1 MLWESGLTTP
11 HPIKPDDNKDE
22 VMHVA
27 DNTFLVTGAASGLGS
42 AVARRLVDKGARVV
56 LCDLSEDIEDLS
68 ASLGSNTLACTG
80 DITSAAQMTAIFER
94 AAVFAGEAGL
104 AGVVHC
110 AGVVSVG
117 KLLDRDG
124 NPANLD
130 AYAKTID
137 INLVGTFNVMRLAA
151 AAMAGRAPGEEG
163 ERGVIINTASI
174 AAFDGQVGQCAY
186 SASKAGVVG
195 MSLPA
200 ARELSRYGIRV
211 MAIAPGVFET
221 PMMAQIPSEAAQA
234 LAASIPFPKRLGRAE
249 EFALLAEQ
257 IITNPMLNGEV
268 IRLDGG
274 IRMQ

>member
-1 MLWESGLTTP
+1 MQV
-11 HPIKPDDNKDE
+11 KD
-22 VMHVA
+22 H
-27 DNTFLVTGAASGLGS
+27 TFLITGAASGLG
-42 AVARRLVDKGARVV
+42 AATAERLVAAGARVV
-56 LCDLSEDIEDLS
+56 LCDLNDSVKTHAETLGES
-68 ASLGSNTLACTG
+68 AQAFLA
-80 DITSAAQMTAIFER
+80 DITSAEQMQQAVN
-94 AAVFAGEAGL
+94 AAVELGGQRGL
-104 AGVVHC
+104 SGVVHC
-110 AGVVSVG
+110 AGVVSVA
-117 KLLDRDG
+117 KLVDREG
-124 NPANLD
+124 NPADLES
-130 AYAKTID
+130 YAKTIN

-151 AAMAGRAPGEEG
+151 AAMAKNAPNESG

-200 ARELSRYGIRV
+200 ARELSRHAIRV

-221 PMMAQIPSEAAQA
+221 PMMSEIPDEAAQA
-234 LAASIPFPKRLGRAE
+234 LAAAVPFPKRLGRPD
-249 EFALLAEQ
+249 EFAQLVEQ

>member
-1 MLWESGLTTP
+1 MQV
-11 HPIKPDDNKDE
+11 KDR
-22 VMHVA
+22 
-27 DNTFLVTGAASGLGS
+27 TFLITGAASGLG
-42 AVARRLVDKGARVV
+42 AATAERLVNAGANIV
-56 LCDLSEDIEDLS
+56 LCDMSDRVLNLAEQ
-68 ASLGSNTLACTG
+68 LGAQAKACVA
-80 DITSAAQMTAIFER
+80 DITSAADVQQAVNTAV
-94 AAVFAGEAGL
+94 ALGGESGL
-104 AGVVHC
+104 SGVVHC
-110 AGVVSVG
+110 AGVVSVA
-117 KLLDRDG
+117 KLVDREG
-124 NPANLD
+124 NPADLD
-130 AYAKTID
+130 SYARTVN

-151 AAMAGRAPGEEG
+151 AAMAKNPPGDSG

-200 ARELSRYGIRV
+200 ARELSRHAIRV

-221 PMMAQIPSEAAQA
+221 PMMSEIPDEAAQA
-234 LAASIPFPKRLGRAE
+234 LAAAVPFPKRLGKPE

-257 IITNPMLNGEV
+257 IITNSMLNGEV

>member
-1 MLWESGLTTP
+1 MQV
-11 HPIKPDDNKDE
+11 KDR
-22 VMHVA
+22 
-27 DNTFLVTGAASGLGS
+27 TFLITGAASGLG
-42 AVARRLVDKGARVV
+42 AATAERLVNAGANVV
-56 LCDLSEDIEDLS
+56 LCDMSDRVLNLAEQ
-68 ASLGSNTLACTG
+68 LGAQAKACVA
-80 DITSAAQMTAIFER
+80 DITSAADMQQAVNTAV
-94 AAVFAGEAGL
+94 ALGGESGL
-104 AGVVHC
+104 SGVVHC
-110 AGVVSVG
+110 AGVVSVA
-117 KLLDRDG
+117 KLVDREG
-124 NPANLD
+124 NPAELD
-130 AYAKTID
+130 SYARTVH

-151 AAMAGRAPGEEG
+151 AAMAKNLPSDSG

-200 ARELSRYGIRV
+200 ARELSRHAIRV

-221 PMMAQIPSEAAQA
+221 PMMSEIPDEAAQA
-234 LAASIPFPKRLGRAE
+234 LAAAVPFPKRLGKPE

-257 IITNPMLNGEV
+257 IITNSMLNGEV

>member
-1 MLWESGLTTP
+1 MQV
-11 HPIKPDDNKDE
+11 KDR
-22 VMHVA
+22 
-27 DNTFLVTGAASGLGS
+27 TFLITGAASGLG
-42 AVARRLVDKGARVV
+42 AATAERLVNAGANVV
-56 LCDLSEDIEDLS
+56 LCDMSDRVLNLAEQ
-68 ASLGSNTLACTG
+68 LGAQAKACVA
-80 DITSAAQMTAIFER
+80 DITSAADMQQAVNTAV
-94 AAVFAGEAGL
+94 ALGGESGL
-104 AGVVHC
+104 SGVVHC
-110 AGVVSVG
+110 AGVVSVA
-117 KLLDRDG
+117 KLVDREG
-124 NPANLD
+124 NPADLD
-130 AYAKTID
+130 SYARTVH

-151 AAMAGRAPGEEG
+151 AAMAKNLPSDSG

-200 ARELSRYGIRV
+200 ARELSRHAIRV

-221 PMMAQIPSEAAQA
+221 PMMSEIPDEAAQA
-234 LAASIPFPKRLGRAE
+234 LAAAVPFPKRLGKPE

>member
-1 MLWESGLTTP
+1 MQV
-11 HPIKPDDNKDE
+11 KDR
-22 VMHVA
+22 
-27 DNTFLVTGAASGLGS
+27 TFLITGAASGLG
-42 AVARRLVDKGARVV
+42 AATAARLVKAGGKVV
-56 LCDLSEDIEDLS
+56 LCDMSERVADLTRQ
-68 ASLGSNTLACTG
+68 LGSQAHACIA
-80 DITSAAQMTAIFER
+80 DITSADDMQE
-94 AAVFAGEAGL
+94 AVNKAVALGGESGL
-104 AGVVHC
+104 SGVVHC
-110 AGVVSVG
+110 AGVVSVA
-117 KLLDRDG
+117 KLVDRQG
-124 NPANLD
+124 NPADLES
-130 AYAKTID
+130 YARTIQ

-151 AAMAGRAPGEEG
+151 AVMASNPPDEGG

-200 ARELSRYGIRV
+200 ARELSRHAIRV

-221 PMMAQIPSEAAQA
+221 PMMSEIPDEAAQA
-234 LAASIPFPKRLGRAE
+234 LAAAVPFPKRLGKPD

>member
-1 MLWESGLTTP
+1 MQV
-11 HPIKPDDNKDE
+11 KDR
-22 VMHVA
+22 
-27 DNTFLVTGAASGLGS
+27 TFLITGAASGLG
-42 AVARRLVDKGARVV
+42 AATAERLVNAGANVV
-56 LCDLSEDIEDLS
+56 LCDMSDRVLSLAEQ
-68 ASLGSNTLACTG
+68 LGAQAKACVA
-80 DITSAAQMTAIFER
+80 DITSAADMQQAVNTAVAFG
-94 AAVFAGEAGL
+94 GESGL
-104 AGVVHC
+104 SGVVHC
-110 AGVVSVG
+110 AGVVSVA
-117 KLLDRDG
+117 KLVDREG
-124 NPANLD
+124 NPADLD
-130 AYAKTID
+130 SYARTVH

-151 AAMAGRAPGEEG
+151 AAIANNPPGDSG

-200 ARELSRYGIRV
+200 ARELSRHAIRV

-221 PMMAQIPSEAAQA
+221 PMMSEIPDEAAQA
-234 LAASIPFPKRLGRAE
+234 LAAAVPFPKRLGKPE

>member
-1 MLWESGLTTP
+1 MQV
-11 HPIKPDDNKDE
+11 KDR
-22 VMHVA
+22 
-27 DNTFLVTGAASGLGS
+27 TFLITGAASGLG
-42 AVARRLVDKGARVV
+42 AATAERLVNAGANVV
-56 LCDLSEDIEDLS
+56 LCDMSDRVLNLAEQ
-68 ASLGSNTLACTG
+68 LGAQAKACVA
-80 DITSAAQMTAIFER
+80 DITSAADMQQAVNTAV
-94 AAVFAGEAGL
+94 ALGGESGL
-104 AGVVHC
+104 SGVVHC
-110 AGVVSVG
+110 AGVVSVA
-117 KLLDRDG
+117 KLVDREG
-124 NPANLD
+124 NPADLD
-130 AYAKTID
+130 SYARTVN

-151 AAMAGRAPGEEG
+151 AAMAKNPPGDSG

-200 ARELSRYGIRV
+200 ARELSRHAIRV

-221 PMMAQIPSEAAQA
+221 PMMSEIPDEAAQA
-234 LAASIPFPKRLGRAE
+234 LAAAVPFPKRLGKPE

-257 IITNPMLNGEV
+257 IITNSMLNVEV

>member
-1 MLWESGLTTP
+1 
-11 HPIKPDDNKDE
+11 
-22 VMHVA
+22 MHVK
-27 DNTFLVTGAASGLGS
+27 DNTFLITGAASGLG
-42 AVARRLVDKGARVV
+42 AATAERLVAAGGRVV
-56 LCDLSEDIEDLS
+56 LCDLSDAVQAHAERLGDAARAVRGDVTAGDDI
-68 ASLGSNTLACTG
+68 
-80 DITSAAQMTAIFER
+80 Q
-94 AAVFAGEAGL
+94 AAVDAAVSLSDGRGL

-117 KLLDRDG
+117 KLVDREG
-124 NPANLD
+124 NPADLD
-130 AYAKTID
+130 AYHRTVQ

-151 AAMAGRAPGEEG
+151 AAMAKNPGEDG

-200 ARELSRYGIRV
+200 ARELSRHGVRV

-221 PMMAQIPSEAAQA
+221 PMMSEIPDEAAQA
-234 LAASIPFPKRLGRAE
+234 LAAAVPFPKRLGKPD
-249 EFALLAEQ
+249 EFARLAEQ
-257 IITNPMLNGEV
+257 IITNAMLNGEV

>member
-1 MLWESGLTTP
+1 MQV
-11 HPIKPDDNKDE
+11 KDR
-22 VMHVA
+22 
-27 DNTFLVTGAASGLGS
+27 TFLITGAASGLG
-42 AVARRLVDKGARVV
+42 AATAERLVSAGANVV
-56 LCDLSEDIEDLS
+56 LCDMSDRVLNLAEQ
-68 ASLGSNTLACTG
+68 LGAQAKACVA
-80 DITSAAQMTAIFER
+80 DITSAADMQQAVNTAV
-94 AAVFAGEAGL
+94 ALGGESGL
-104 AGVVHC
+104 SGVVHC
-110 AGVVSVG
+110 AGVVSVA
-117 KLLDRDG
+117 KLVDREG
-124 NPANLD
+124 NPADLD
-130 AYAKTID
+130 SYARTVH

-151 AAMAGRAPGEEG
+151 AAMAKNPPGDSG

-200 ARELSRYGIRV
+200 ARELSRHAIRV

-221 PMMAQIPSEAAQA
+221 PMMSEIPDEAAQA
-234 LAASIPFPKRLGRAE
+234 LAAAVPFPKRLGKPE
-249 EFALLAEQ
+249 EFARLAEQ

>member
-1 MLWESGLTTP
+1 MQV
-11 HPIKPDDNKDE
+11 KDR
-22 VMHVA
+22 
-27 DNTFLVTGAASGLGS
+27 TFLITGAASGLG
-42 AVARRLVDKGARVV
+42 AATAERLVNAGANVV
-56 LCDLSEDIEDLS
+56 LCDMSDRVLNLAEQ
-68 ASLGSNTLACTG
+68 LGAQAKACVA
-80 DITSAAQMTAIFER
+80 DITSAADVQQAVNTAV
-94 AAVFAGEAGL
+94 ALGGESGL
-104 AGVVHC
+104 SGVVHC
-110 AGVVSVG
+110 AGVVSVA
-117 KLLDRDG
+117 KLVDREG
-124 NPANLD
+124 NPADLD
-130 AYAKTID
+130 SYARTVN

-151 AAMAGRAPGEEG
+151 AAMANNPPGDSG

-200 ARELSRYGIRV
+200 ARELSRHAIRV

-221 PMMAQIPSEAAQA
+221 PMMSEIPDEAAQA
-234 LAASIPFPKRLGRAE
+234 LAAAVPFPKRLGKPE

>member
-1 MLWESGLTTP
+1 MQV
-11 HPIKPDDNKDE
+11 KDR
-22 VMHVA
+22 
-27 DNTFLVTGAASGLGS
+27 TFLITGAASGLG
-42 AVARRLVDKGARVV
+42 AATAERLVNAGANVV
-56 LCDLSEDIEDLS
+56 LCDMSDRVLNLAEQ
-68 ASLGSNTLACTG
+68 LGAQAKACVA
-80 DITSAAQMTAIFER
+80 DITSAADMQQAVNTAV
-94 AAVFAGEAGL
+94 ALGGESGL
-104 AGVVHC
+104 SGVVHC
-110 AGVVSVG
+110 AGVVSVA
-117 KLLDRDG
+117 KLVDREG
-124 NPANLD
+124 NPADLD
-130 AYAKTID
+130 SYARTVH

-151 AAMAGRAPGEEG
+151 AAMANNPPGDSG

-195 MSLPA
+195 ISLPA
-200 ARELSRYGIRV
+200 ARELSRHAIRV

-221 PMMAQIPSEAAQA
+221 PMMSEIPDEAAQA
-234 LAASIPFPKRLGRAE
+234 LAAAVPFPKRLGKPE

>member
-1 MLWESGLTTP
+1 MQV
-11 HPIKPDDNKDE
+11 KDR
-22 VMHVA
+22 
-27 DNTFLVTGAASGLGS
+27 TFLITGAASGLG
-42 AVARRLVDKGARVV
+42 AATAERLVNAGANVV
-56 LCDLSEDIEDLS
+56 LCDMSDRVLNLAEQ
-68 ASLGSNTLACTG
+68 LGAQAKACVA
-80 DITSAAQMTAIFER
+80 DITSAADMQQAVNTAV
-94 AAVFAGEAGL
+94 ALGGESGL
-104 AGVVHC
+104 SGVVHC
-110 AGVVSVG
+110 AGVVSVA
-117 KLLDRDG
+117 KLVDREG
-124 NPANLD
+124 NPADLD
-130 AYAKTID
+130 SYARTVH

-151 AAMAGRAPGEEG
+151 AAMAKNPPGDSG

-200 ARELSRYGIRV
+200 ARELSRHAIRV

-221 PMMAQIPSEAAQA
+221 PMMSEIPDEAAQA
-234 LAASIPFPKRLGRAE
+234 LAAAVPFPKRLGKPE
-249 EFALLAEQ
+249 EFARLAEQ

>member
-1 MLWESGLTTP
+1 MQV
-11 HPIKPDDNKDE
+11 KDR
-22 VMHVA
+22 
-27 DNTFLVTGAASGLGS
+27 TFLITGAASGLG
-42 AVARRLVDKGARVV
+42 AATAERLVNAGANVL
-56 LCDLSEDIEDLS
+56 LCDMSDRVSNLAEQ
-68 ASLGSNTLACTG
+68 LGAQAKACIA
-80 DITSAAQMTAIFER
+80 DITSAADMQQAVNTAV
-94 AAVFAGEAGL
+94 ALGGESGL
-104 AGVVHC
+104 SGVVHC
-110 AGVVSVG
+110 AGVVSVA
-117 KLLDRDG
+117 KLVDREG
-124 NPANLD
+124 NPADLD
-130 AYAKTID
+130 SYARTVN

-151 AAMAGRAPGEEG
+151 AAMANNQPGDSG

-200 ARELSRYGIRV
+200 ARELSRHAIRV

-221 PMMAQIPSEAAQA
+221 PMMSEIPDEAAQA
-234 LAASIPFPKRLGRAE
+234 LAAAVPFPKRLGKPE
-249 EFALLAEQ
+249 EFALLVEQ

>member
-1 MLWESGLTTP
+1 MQV
-11 HPIKPDDNKDE
+11 KDR
-22 VMHVA
+22 
-27 DNTFLVTGAASGLGS
+27 TFLITGAASGLG
-42 AVARRLVDKGARVV
+42 AATAERLVSAGANVL
-56 LCDLSEDIEDLS
+56 LCDMSDRVSNLAEQ
-68 ASLGSNTLACTG
+68 LGAQAKACVA
-80 DITSAAQMTAIFER
+80 DITSAADMQQAVNTAV
-94 AAVFAGEAGL
+94 ALGGESGL
-104 AGVVHC
+104 SGVVHC
-110 AGVVSVG
+110 AGVVSVA
-117 KLLDRDG
+117 KLVDREG
-124 NPANLD
+124 NPADLD
-130 AYAKTID
+130 SYARTVH

-151 AAMAGRAPGEEG
+151 AAMANNPPGDSG

-200 ARELSRYGIRV
+200 ARELSRHAIRV

-221 PMMAQIPSEAAQA
+221 PMMSEIPDEAAQA
-234 LAASIPFPKRLGRAE
+234 LAAAVPFPKRLGKPE

>member
-1 MLWESGLTTP
+1 
-11 HPIKPDDNKDE
+11 
-22 VMHVA
+22 
-27 DNTFLVTGAASGLGS
+27 
-42 AVARRLVDKGARVV
+42 
-56 LCDLSEDIEDLS
+56 
-68 ASLGSNTLACTG
+68 
-80 DITSAAQMTAIFER
+80 
-94 AAVFAGEAGL
+94 
-104 AGVVHC
+104 
-110 AGVVSVG
+110 VVSVA
-117 KLLDRDG
+117 KLVDREG
-124 NPANLD
+124 NPADLD
-130 AYAKTID
+130 SYARTVH

-151 AAMAGRAPGEEG
+151 AAMANNPPGDSG

-200 ARELSRYGIRV
+200 ARELSRHAIRV

-221 PMMAQIPSEAAQA
+221 PMMSEIPDEAAQA
-234 LAASIPFPKRLGRAE
+234 LAAAVPFPKRLGKPE

>member
-1 MLWESGLTTP
+1 MQV
-11 HPIKPDDNKDE
+11 KDR
-22 VMHVA
+22 
-27 DNTFLVTGAASGLGS
+27 TFLITGAASGLG
-42 AVARRLVDKGARVV
+42 AATAERLVNAGANVV
-56 LCDLSEDIEDLS
+56 LCDMSDRVLNLAEQ
-68 ASLGSNTLACTG
+68 LGAQAKACVA
-80 DITSAAQMTAIFER
+80 DITSAADMQQAVNTAV
-94 AAVFAGEAGL
+94 ALGGESGL
-104 AGVVHC
+104 SGVVHC
-110 AGVVSVG
+110 AGVVSVA
-117 KLLDRDG
+117 KLVDREG
-124 NPANLD
+124 NPADLD
-130 AYAKTID
+130 SYAHTVH

-151 AAMAGRAPGEEG
+151 AAMANNPPGDSG

-200 ARELSRYGIRV
+200 ARELSRHAIRV

-221 PMMAQIPSEAAQA
+221 PMMSEIPDEAAQA
-234 LAASIPFPKRLGRAE
+234 LAAAVPFPKRLGKPE

>member
-1 MLWESGLTTP
+1 
-11 HPIKPDDNKDE
+11 
-22 VMHVA
+22 
-27 DNTFLVTGAASGLGS
+27 AAT
-42 AVARRLVDKGARVV
+42 AERLVNAGANVV
-56 LCDLSEDIEDLS
+56 LCDMSDRVLNLAEQ
-68 ASLGSNTLACTG
+68 LGAQAKACVA
-80 DITSAAQMTAIFER
+80 DITSAADMQQAVNTAV
-94 AAVFAGEAGL
+94 ALGGESGL
-104 AGVVHC
+104 SGVVHC
-110 AGVVSVG
+110 AGVVSVA
-117 KLLDRDG
+117 KLVDREG
-124 NPANLD
+124 NPADLD
-130 AYAKTID
+130 SYARTVN

-151 AAMAGRAPGEEG
+151 AAMAKNPPGDSG

-200 ARELSRYGIRV
+200 ARELSRHAIRV

-221 PMMAQIPSEAAQA
+221 PMMSEIPDEAAQA
-234 LAASIPFPKRLGRAE
+234 LAAAVPFPKRLGKPE

-257 IITNPMLNGEV
+257 IITNSMLNGEV

>member
-1 MLWESGLTTP
+1 MQV
-11 HPIKPDDNKDE
+11 KDR
-22 VMHVA
+22 
-27 DNTFLVTGAASGLGS
+27 TFLITGAASGLG
-42 AVARRLVDKGARVV
+42 AATAERLANAGANVV
-56 LCDLSEDIEDLS
+56 LCDMSDRVLNLAEQ
-68 ASLGSNTLACTG
+68 LGAQAKACVA
-80 DITSAAQMTAIFER
+80 DITSAADMQQAVNTAV
-94 AAVFAGEAGL
+94 ALGGESGL
-104 AGVVHC
+104 SGVVHC
-110 AGVVSVG
+110 AGVVSVA
-117 KLLDRDG
+117 KLVDREG
-124 NPANLD
+124 NPADLD
-130 AYAKTID
+130 SYARTVH

-151 AAMAGRAPGEEG
+151 AAMANNPPGDSG

-200 ARELSRYGIRV
+200 ARELSRHAIRV

-221 PMMAQIPSEAAQA
+221 PMMSEIPDEAAQA
-234 LAASIPFPKRLGRAE
+234 LAAAVPFPKRLGKPE

>member
-1 MLWESGLTTP
+1 MQV
-11 HPIKPDDNKDE
+11 KDR
-22 VMHVA
+22 
-27 DNTFLVTGAASGLGS
+27 TFLITGAASGLG
-42 AVARRLVDKGARVV
+42 AATAERLVNAGANVV
-56 LCDLSEDIEDLS
+56 LCDMSDRVLNLAEQ
-68 ASLGSNTLACTG
+68 LGAQAKACVA
-80 DITSAAQMTAIFER
+80 DITSAADVQQAVNTAV
-94 AAVFAGEAGL
+94 ALGGESGL
-104 AGVVHC
+104 SGVVHC
-110 AGVVSVG
+110 AGVVSVA
-117 KLLDRDG
+117 KLVDREG
-124 NPANLD
+124 NPADLD
-130 AYAKTID
+130 SYARTVH

-151 AAMAGRAPGEEG
+151 AAMANNPPGDSG

-200 ARELSRYGIRV
+200 ARELSRHAIRV

-221 PMMAQIPSEAAQA
+221 PMMSEIPDEAAQA
-234 LAASIPFPKRLGRAE
+234 LAAAVPFPKRLGKPE

-274 IRMQ
+274 MRMQ